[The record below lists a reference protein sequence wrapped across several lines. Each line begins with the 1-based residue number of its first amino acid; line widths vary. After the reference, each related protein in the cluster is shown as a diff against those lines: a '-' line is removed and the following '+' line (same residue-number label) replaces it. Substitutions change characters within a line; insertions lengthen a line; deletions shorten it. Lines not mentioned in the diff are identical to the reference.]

1 MRPLAALAFVLV
13 PLAEIYVLIQVGQV
27 IGAWWTVLLLLAMA
41 VLGGWLVKRELRSA
55 WRALQTAL
63 QEGRVPSTEIADT
76 ALITLGGAL
85 LLAPGFLTDVVGLAI
100 LLPVT
105 RPLFRT
111 LVVGFAARRVQA
123 GAMTFAAARAAGPAG
138 QPGGPQR
145 GYQVVAGE
153 VVDDARDPGAPR
165 T

>member
-1 MRPLAALAFVLV
+1 MRPFAALAFVLV
-13 PLAEIYVLIQVGQV
+13 PLAELFVLIQVGQV

-55 WRALQTAL
+55 WRALQIAL

-100 LLPVT
+100 LLPIT

-111 LVVGFAARRVQA
+111 LVVGLAARRVQA
-123 GAMTFAAARAAGPAG
+123 GAMTSAARAAAAG
-138 QPGGPQR
+138 ATPSPSDTSR

-153 VVDDARDPGAPR
+153 VVDDDDPRSPR
-165 T
+165 A